1 MLNIKQGTVQKIP
14 VYLADATDGYTPE
27 TGVTTPTI
35 YLTKDGGTPAVP
47 SSGTWAELHA
57 TNMPGWYTVN
67 LDATDTGTLGF
78 LGIDVFKSG
87 TSRHFA
93 TVVQIVANIASDIK
107 TETAAILADTG
118 TDGVVLPAATIDQ
131 IVDEVLDELLSAHL
145 ISGSVARGIAGAT
158 AAADPWAVDLSTY
171 AADTAGEALYRVTR
185 GAGRHAKTITVQD
198 SDDNPVLEAQV
209 DVYTTNSPDDT
220 AFVTNGETDANGQVT
235 FYLPDG
241 TYYYWAYKR
250 GHRLSAGVAFTVS

>member
-1 MLNIKQGTVQKIP
+1 MFEIKQSTTQKVP

-27 TGVTTPTI
+27 TGVATPTI
-35 YLTKDGGTPAVP
+35 YLSKNGGTPAVP
-47 SSGTWAELHA
+47 SLGTWAELSA
-57 TNMPGWYTVN
+57 SNMPGWYTVELN
-67 LDATDTGTLGF
+67 GTDTNTLGF
-78 LGIDVFKSG
+78 LGMDVFKSG

-131 IVDEVLDELLSAHL
+131 IVNEVWDEATADHQT
-145 ISGSVARGIAGAT
+145 AGTTGKALTSAT
-158 AAADPWAVDLSTY
+158 AAADPWDVDLSTY

-185 GAGRHAKTITVQD
+185 GAGRHDKTITIQD
-198 SDDNPVLEAQV
+198 SDDVAVLEALV

-220 AFVTNGETDANGQVT
+220 VFVTSGMTDANGQVT

-250 GHRLSAGVAFTVS
+250 GYRLSAGVAFTVS